1 MLAVGDGVGAD
12 IGADVGG
19 DVTGEAEVTDGDPLI
34 RSDGVAG
41 VELSGAD
48 GALLS
53 PVLAGADGDPEG
65 TAPA

>member
-12 IGADVGG
+12 VGG
-19 DVTGEAEVTDGDPLI
+19 DVTGGAEVTDGDPLI
-34 RSDGVAG
+34 RSDGIAEA
-41 VELSGAD
+41 ELSGAD